1 MQNTKMKTIIA
12 SALVVATVTFAA
24 CNNNSS
30 EEKNTQ
36 DSTAMAGHAMTQDV
50 PAADPSVVEIK
61 PQFTNV
67 DAKVAASLKA
77 VVDEY
82 LKVKNGLAADDASAT
97 AASGEAMVAAMSKV
111 DQSLMT
117 PEQSALYKEN
127 EEDLREHAEHIG
139 KNAGDIGHQREHF
152 AEMSVDVFALV
163 KGFGSGQALY
173 HDHCPMYNDNKG
185 ALWLSEVK
193 EVKNPY
199 YGSKML
205 SCGSVEGM
213 VR

>member
-1 MQNTKMKTIIA
+1 MKAIIA
-12 SALVVATVTFAA
+12 GTLIVATITFAA
-24 CNNNSS
+24 CNNNPSQ
-30 EEKNTQ
+30 EGNTQ
-36 DSTAMAGHAMTQDV
+36 DSTAMAGHSMTQEV
-50 PAADPSVVEIK
+50 APTDPSVAEIK

-67 DAKVAASLKA
+67 DAKVAASLKTI
-77 VVDEY
+77 VDEY
-82 LKVKNGLAADDASAT
+82 LKIKNGLAADDAAAT
-97 AASGEAMVAAMSKV
+97 AASGEAMAAAMAKV

-173 HDHCPMYNDNKG
+173 QDHCPMYNDNKG

-205 SCGSVEGM
+205 SCGTVEGM
-213 VR
+213 IR